1 MKYFKYMI
9 FQTIT
14 KFILPY
20 IVLFA
25 FYIQINGE
33 ASPGGGFQAGALIA
47 SSCIAYSMMKAKEI
61 IKINQLLICASF
73 GLLLYLVTGLISLL
87 YGYNYLNY
95 YYLSKD
101 RHLAQFIGIFIIELG
116 VAITVSSV
124 MLLIYYVFNQE
135 DNNN

>member
-1 MKYFKYMI
+1 MI